1 MGSPGSVRGFL
12 FAAEKNLPVFG
23 FRHKKIRWMI
33 LGSIWKGHKSY
44 AIRFID
50 PIKYNVDTIKLTYLI
65 KALMYPVCC
74 SLLNIT
80 YLHYIYF
87 VKKLYSFKTLDFSS
101 NRHEINRGI
110 IKLSNWSRNCPIF
123 QTKTHIELA
132 IIQLTINRARNFSLR
147 IYHFRETSANDAKRY
162 RKKDPL
168 NEPLS
173 QL

>member
-1 MGSPGSVRGFL
+1 
-12 FAAEKNLPVFG
+12 
-23 FRHKKIRWMI
+23 MI

-87 VKKLYSFKTLDFSS
+87 VKKLCSFKTLDFSS

-110 IKLSNWSRNCPIF
+110 KNCQIDREIVRFFKQKRRLSSLLFNSRS
-123 QTKTHIELA
+123 IELETFHCEF
-132 IIQLTINRARNFSLR
+132 IIFARRVQMTRNV
-147 IYHFRETSANDAKRY
+147 IE
-162 RKKDPL
+162 RKIR
-168 NEPLS
+168 
-173 QL
+173 